1 MNEAVASTH
10 TLIRVHDRTSIQN
23 AAQLMCDMSIGAVG
37 VDDAEGRLVGL
48 ITERDLL
55 WTIAERLDPS
65 TDVKEVMNPEPVVVD
80 GPVSPAEALEVM
92 VSGHFRHLIVREG
105 DDDLRILSMRDLSA
119 STDTDSISHGMNQH
133 AASASELRRMFGS
146 I

>member
-10 TLIRVHDRTSIQN
+10 TLIRVHDCTSIQD
-23 AAQLMCDMSIGAVG
+23 AARLMCDMSIGAVG
-37 VDDAEGRLVGL
+37 VDDAGGRLVGL

-55 WTIAERLDPS
+55 WTVAEGLGPL

-80 GPVSPAEALEVM
+80 GPVSPAEALEIM

-105 DDDLRILSMRDLSA
+105 EDDLRILSMRDLSA
-119 STDTDSISHGMNQH
+119 STDSISHGMNQH

-146 I
+146 